1 MNDRRSLTAGIVLLL
16 LGGFFLL
23 SRTFDLSGP
32 GVILSLI
39 GAIFLV
45 ISAVRGFRGPLLPG
59 GVLLGLGA
67 GFLLRSRLEW
77 LMPRWATLVLGLGAG
92 FLLVALLDRAAG
104 HGGRRPSPL
113 VPGVILVAVA
123 LFAALAQQTPIL
135 DVLGRLETL
144 WPWALVLAGLLLV
157 GQALLRGRS
166 RKT

>member
-1 MNDRRSLTAGIVLLL
+1 MSDRRGLTAGLVLLL

-39 GAIFLV
+39 GTIFLV
-45 ISAVRGFRGPLLPG
+45 LSAIRGFRGPLLPG

-67 GFLLRSRLEW
+67 GFLLRTPLEW
-77 LMPRWATLVLGLGAG
+77 LLPRWATIVLGLGAG
-92 FLLVALLDRAAG
+92 FLLVALIDRAAG
-104 HGGRRPSPL
+104 HGARRPSPL

-123 LFAALAQQTPIL
+123 IFGALAQNTPLL
-135 DVLGRLETL
+135 DVIGGLENL
-144 WPWALVLAGLLLV
+144 WPWALVLVGALLV
-157 GQALLRGRS
+157 GQAVLRS

>member
-1 MNDRRSLTAGIVLLL
+1 MNDRRSLTAGLVLLM

-23 SRTFDLSGP
+23 SRTYHLSGP

-45 ISAVRGFRGPLLPG
+45 LSAIRGFRGPLLPA

-67 GFLLRSRLEW
+67 GFLLRQPLET
-77 LMPRWATLVLGLGAG
+77 LLPPWATLVLGLGAG
-92 FLLVALLDRAAG
+92 FLLVALLDRVAG
-104 HGGRRPSPL
+104 HAGRRPSPL

-123 LFAALAQQTPIL
+123 FFGALAQHTPVL
-135 DVLGRLETL
+135 DVLRRVESL

-157 GQALLRGRS
+157 VQGVRRRS
-166 RKT
+166 KQ